1 MAMPDGV
8 QTGPLDAI
16 AASRRARFVALAA
29 EQPGGAKVPMKE
41 LEAFFDELPA
51 ISSEAMIGEWLGG
64 VFPVGGLY
72 EFLLRPKPLARWYG
86 KRFRSENRV
95 DALMCRIFG
104 MTVRLPLGRARLR
117 RIEYRGVVSAAMIY
131 DRLPIIDH
139 FRAIDDDTL
148 MGLMETRG
156 RRGAAFYLTRNK
168 G

>member
-1 MAMPDGV
+1 MPDGAPPGM
-8 QTGPLDAI
+8 TDTDTE
-16 AASRRARFVALAA
+16 ASAHRARFVALAA
-29 EQPGGAKVPMKE
+29 RAPTGEKVSMAD
-41 LEAFFDELPA
+41 LEAFFDTLPA
-51 ISSEAMIGEWLGG
+51 VAPEAMIGEWLGG
-64 VFPVGGLY
+64 VFPTGGIY
-72 EFLLRPKPLARWYG
+72 EFLLRPKPVARWYG

-104 MTVRLPLGRARLR
+104 ITIRLPLGRARLR
-117 RIEYRGVVSAAMIY
+117 KVEYRGVVSTAMIY

-156 RRGAAFYLTRNK
+156 KRGAGFYLTRKK

>member
-1 MAMPDGV
+1 MPDGV

-16 AASRRARFVALAA
+16 ASSHRTRFVALAA
-29 EQPGGAKVPMKE
+29 RQPDGEKVPMND
-41 LEAFFDELPA
+41 LEAFFDDLPA
-51 ISSEAMIGEWLGG
+51 ISGQAMIGEWLGG

-72 EFLLRPKPLARWYG
+72 DFLLRPKPVARWHG

-117 RIEYRGVVSAAMIY
+117 NVEYRGVVSAAMIY

-156 RRGAAFYLTRNK
+156 RRGAAFYLTRKK